1 MQVSREGVRKDS
13 EHVVLE
19 FGDER
24 NRGETQPITEP
35 DQAKEGI
42 LMVDLKKLVTF
53 IAEVKSKT
61 ENTDNRKG
69 SSSSPKYQRVNMGG
83 GEE

>member
-1 MQVSREGVRKDS
+1 MKREIQNKVTYAEAVKMVSKSRGS
-13 EHVVLE
+13 E
-19 FGDER
+19 ER
-24 NRGETQPITEP
+24 NRDERQPITEP

-42 LMVDLKKLVTF
+42 LMVDLKKLVSF

-69 SSSSPKYQRVNMGG
+69 SSSSPKYQR
-83 GEE
+83 

>member
-1 MQVSREGVRKDS
+1 MKREIQNKVTYAEAVKMVSKSRGSEVRNR
-13 EHVVLE
+13 
-19 FGDER
+19 DER
-24 NRGETQPITEP
+24 QPITEP

-42 LMVDLKKLVTF
+42 LMVDLKKLVSF

-69 SSSSPKYQRVNMGG
+69 SSSSPKYQR
-83 GEE
+83 